1 MPKSLSRM
9 TARSVVLSVLLG
21 AHPAWAT
28 VSELIALTADFGIR
42 ESTLR
47 VALTRM
53 VSAGDLVRSQDGYRL
68 SDRLLARQRRQD
80 DAINPRV
87 RTWNGDW
94 TTVVVTSVGTD
105 ARTRAGLRTALQH
118 NRFAEL
124 REGVWLRPDNLEM
137 TLPTDVL
144 DRVRVLRARDA
155 DPAGLTA
162 ALWNLPEWSRI
173 GHQLVDE
180 MDSAAGIPERFVAAA
195 AMVRHLLT
203 DPVLP
208 DELLPDDWPGSTLRQ
223 RYNDFAAELSARRH
237 TEELME
243 AT

>member
-1 MPKSLSRM
+1 MAKSLSRM

-28 VSELIALTADFGIR
+28 ASELIRLTADFDIR
-42 ESTLR
+42 EPTVR

-80 DAINPRV
+80 DAINPRL
-87 RTWNGDW
+87 RDWNGDW
-94 TTVVVTSVGTD
+94 TTLVITSVGID
-105 ARTRAGLRTALQH
+105 PRTRAGIRNTLH
-118 NRFAEL
+118 DSRFAEL
-124 REGVWLRPDNLEM
+124 REGVWLRPDNLD
-137 TLPTDVL
+137 TALQPDVL
-144 DRVRVLRARDA
+144 RRVRVLHSRD
-155 DPAGLTA
+155 D
-162 ALWNLPEWSRI
+162 
-173 GHQLVDE
+173 
-180 MDSAAGIPERFVAAA
+180 DSAELAARLWDLTGWARAGRAMLDDMTSAADVPGRFVAAA

-208 DELLPDDWPGSTLRQ
+208 AELLPDDWPGAALRQ
-223 RYNDFAAELSARRH
+223 AYNDFAAELSMRRD
-237 TEELME
+237 TDQLME